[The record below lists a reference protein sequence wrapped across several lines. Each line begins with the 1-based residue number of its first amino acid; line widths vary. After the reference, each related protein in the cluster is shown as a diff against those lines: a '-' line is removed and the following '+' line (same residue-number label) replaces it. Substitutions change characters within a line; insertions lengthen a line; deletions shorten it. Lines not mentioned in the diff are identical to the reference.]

1 MTDLSESRPFADRVV
16 CGDRHCIDSGT
27 PLADLECAH
36 GAMAHDQRQRCTC
49 YSAGPPAGTA
59 IAELLALRLRSTNRE
74 EVKA

>member
-1 MTDLSESRPFADRVV
+1 
-16 CGDRHCIDSGT
+16 
-27 PLADLECAH
+27 
-36 GAMAHDQRQRCTC
+36 MAHDQRQRCTC